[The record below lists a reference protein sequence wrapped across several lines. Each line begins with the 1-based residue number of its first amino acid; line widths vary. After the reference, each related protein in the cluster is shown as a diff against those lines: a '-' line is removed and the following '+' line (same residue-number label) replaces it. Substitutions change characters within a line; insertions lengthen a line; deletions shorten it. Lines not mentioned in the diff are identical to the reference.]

1 MYTKRQNKV
10 SRMLQKEMALIF
22 QSSGLSI
29 RKEIMITVSL
39 VRVSPDLS
47 IAKVYLSIFAVG
59 LEPLSSAAMEIK
71 ETALKEVNRHTIELR
86 KKLAARV
93 RNQLK
98 AVPQIKFF
106 LDDSID
112 YDENIENLINLK

>member
-10 SRMLQKEMALIF
+10 SRMLQKEMALVF
-22 QSSGLSI
+22 QNSGLSI
-29 RKEIMITVSL
+29 RKEMMITVSL
-39 VRVSPDLS
+39 VRVSPDLT

-59 LEPLSSAAMEIK
+59 LEPLSAAAVEIK
-71 ETALKEVNRHTIELR
+71 EKALEEINRHTVELR
-86 KKLAARV
+86 KKLAAKV
-93 RNQLK
+93 KNQLK

-112 YDENIENLINLK
+112 YDENIENLLNQ